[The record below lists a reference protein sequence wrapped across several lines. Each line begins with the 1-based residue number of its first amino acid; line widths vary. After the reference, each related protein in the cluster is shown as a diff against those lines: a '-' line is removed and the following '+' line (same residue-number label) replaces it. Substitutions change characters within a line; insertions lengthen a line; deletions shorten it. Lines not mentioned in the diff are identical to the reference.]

1 MARRKFTREFKIS
14 AVKLVNEQGYTI
26 SEAAKSLGVDDNS
39 VRYWIK
45 QLASEPGL
53 APTGDGALAAE
64 IQRLRKENARLLLER
79 ENLKKSGR
87 VLCQGASVKFRFI
100 DQHLQQFPVEAVCE
114 VLRVSRSG
122 YYAWRGRPRSNQ
134 EARREE
140 LARKIQAV
148 HQQSRRVYGSPRVCK
163 ALQAEGQRVC
173 ENTVARVMRQQG
185 IRAKTKKTF
194 VPRTTESLHEQPV
207 AENLLNREFTADR
220 PNQKWVTDI
229 TYIPTD
235 EGWLYLAG
243 VMDLFS
249 RKIVGWSMAEHLRT
263 DLVSEA
269 LRMAIARR
277 QPGAGLLH
285 HSDRGIQYA
294 SDAYQQLLQAH
305 RMEASMSRR
314 GDCWDNACAE
324 SFWGTLKTEL
334 VNHEHYAS
342 RDAARQSIFE
352 YIEVFY
358 NRNRLHSSLGYQ
370 SPEAFEASLN

>member
-1 MARRKFTREFKIS
+1 MKHQFVEGQRANHTVKRMC
-14 AVKLVNEQGYTI
+14 AV
-26 SEAAKSLGVDDNS
+26 LG
-39 VRYWIK
+39 
-45 QLASEPGL
+45 
-53 APTGDGALAAE
+53 
-64 IQRLRKENARLLLER
+64 
-79 ENLKKSGR
+79 
-87 VLCQGASVKFRFI
+87 
-100 DQHLQQFPVEAVCE
+100 
-114 VLRVSRSG
+114 VSRSG
-122 YYAWRGRPRSNQ
+122 HYAWR
-134 EARREE
+134 ARQPSIRQKENEE
-140 LARKIQAV
+140 LFFRIQAI
-148 HQQSRRVYGSPRVCK
+148 HEQSRRLYGSPRIR
-163 ALQAEGQRVC
+163 AELNAQGFRC
-173 ENTVARVMRQQG
+173 GKNRVARIMRDHAL
-185 IRAKTKKTF
+185 RADVRRRRF
-194 VPRTTESLHEQPV
+194 RRTTDSRHDLPV
-207 AENLLNREFTADR
+207 ADNLLHQDFTTATA
-220 PNQKWVTDI
+220 PNEVWLSDL
-229 TYIPTD
+229 TYIPTG